1 MLINGAASESIRV
14 CIRVR
19 PLNKRE
25 RKAGDHKGGVECLD
39 ESTIRTITK
48 DRQTFSCSR
57 VFNPSSSQDEVFE
70 ECGVRDL
77 VQASIRGYNA
87 TLFAYG
93 PTGCGKTHTTLGEAS
108 KTGFS
113 LEGLVPRC
121 VRDLHNVADQLR
133 GSREIKLRVSCLE
146 IYREVI
152 RDLLTPEPQAR
163 EGAPNLLC
171 REHPKYGFFVDGLV
185 LKPCANVNNTLATVV
200 SALRDRH
207 TGTHQMNERSSRSHM
222 LLTLH
227 VDSLPLKAPSG
238 GSAGEPPTYGSLS
251 IVDLAGSERPKE
263 TGSRG
268 AALREAGHI
277 NKSLYTLGKVIAGMA
292 KPGRAGRKRN
302 VPFRDSTLTKLLIGS
317 LGGSSKTLMIGCIS
331 PAETALLESLR
342 TLNFASQVCVIKN
355 NPQVRLDPREK
366 LIQDLRLQIDR
377 LRDENERL
385 YQALQESNSGMV
397 SHALPS
403 LTPNGQFAHSL
414 PPEETSTPLAQTLPT
429 LPMHQF
435 PSSTPHQAW
444 HDGKI
449 EPVMPAR
456 GTGDDDNE
464 DDEEARQEREL
475 EKLLD
480 AQGFGPGPRSAPV
493 PSNARPSLVPIA
505 PAAPI
510 EPQGAWM
517 GPWPVEHGSSTAL
530 REMRAPP
537 RQLTHSPSEFV
548 VTTPKIS
555 FMPTAQK
562 KSIPRRSQPRHGLY
576 GQKRVQQHSADSRAA
591 KKEEMEALV
600 RDVQMRATRGNSF
613 LF

>member
-1 MLINGAASESIRV
+1 M
-14 CIRVR
+14 R

-25 RKAGDHKGGVECLD
+25 RKEGDHKGGVECLD
-39 ESTIRTITK
+39 ESTLRTITK

-121 VRDLHNVADQLR
+121 VRDLHDVADQLR
-133 GSREIKLRVSCLE
+133 GSRDIKLRVSCLE

-152 RDLLTPEPQAR
+152 RDLLTSEPQSR
-163 EGAPNLLC
+163 DGAPNLLC

-185 LKPCANVNNTLATVV
+185 LKPCANVNSTLATVV
-200 SALRDRH
+200 GALRYRH
-207 TGTHQMNERSSRSHM
+207 TGTHHMNERSSRSHM

-227 VDSLPLKAPSG
+227 VDSLPLKMPSG
-238 GSAGEPPTYGSLS
+238 GSAAGEPPTYGSLS

-268 AALREAGHI
+268 TALREAGHI

-292 KPGRAGRKRN
+292 KPGRPGRKRN

-331 PAETALLESLR
+331 PAETALPESLR

-366 LIQDLRLQIDR
+366 LIQDLRLEIDR

-385 YQALQESNSGMV
+385 YQALHESNSGEV

-403 LTPNGQFAHSL
+403 LTSNEPLAHSL
-414 PPEETSTPLAQTLPT
+414 PSEPTRITPAQTLPT
-429 LPMHQF
+429 LPVQSS
-435 PSSTPHQAW
+435 PSFVPSQAW
-444 HDGKI
+444 HDRGRASA
-449 EPVMPAR
+449 MPS
-456 GTGDDDNE
+456 DE
-464 DDEEARQEREL
+464 DDEARQEREL
-475 EKLLD
+475 EKLLN
-480 AQGFGPGPRSAPV
+480 AQGFGAGPRSAPV
-493 PSNARPSLVPIA
+493 PSNSRPCDLAPIVSAA
-505 PAAPI
+505 PAPI
-510 EPQGAWM
+510 RPQDAWI
-517 GPWPVEHGSSTAL
+517 GPWPVEQASRTAPREVSS
-530 REMRAPP
+530 RAPP
-537 RQLTHSPSEFV
+537 RQHMRAPSSEFV
-548 VTTPKIS
+548 ITTPKIG
-555 FMPTAQK
+555 FMPTAL
-562 KSIPRRSQPRHGLY
+562 KSTIPRKSQPQHGLY
-576 GQKRVQQHSADSRAA
+576 GQKRVQLHSADSRTA

-600 RDVQMRATRGNSF
+600 RDVQMRTTRGNSF
-613 LF
+613 VF